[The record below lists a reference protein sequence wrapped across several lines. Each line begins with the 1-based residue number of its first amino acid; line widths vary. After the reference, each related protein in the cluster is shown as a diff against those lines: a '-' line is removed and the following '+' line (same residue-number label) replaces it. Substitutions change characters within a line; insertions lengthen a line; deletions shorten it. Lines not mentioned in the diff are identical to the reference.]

1 MIPFEYKTYTLMV
14 LPQSTWVD
22 TCDDDDDDDD
32 GGDDENIMM
41 IMTTT
46 TTTMMMM
53 MRMIVSVEQ
62 RPDWTVHI

>member
-22 TCDDDDDDDD
+22 TCDDDDDD
-32 GGDDENIMM
+32 GGDGENIMM
-41 IMTTT
+41 IMTT

>member
-32 GGDDENIMM
+32 DDGGDDENIMM

-46 TTTMMMM
+46 TMMM

>member
-22 TCDDDDDDDD
+22 TCDDDDD
-32 GGDDENIMM
+32 GGDDEKIMM
-41 IMTTT
+41 IMTT

-62 RPDWTVHI
+62 RPDWTFHI